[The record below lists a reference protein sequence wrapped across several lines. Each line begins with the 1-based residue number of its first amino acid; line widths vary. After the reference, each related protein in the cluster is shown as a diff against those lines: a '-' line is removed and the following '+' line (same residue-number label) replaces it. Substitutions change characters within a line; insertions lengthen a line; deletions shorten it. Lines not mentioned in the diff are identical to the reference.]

1 MLVGAH
7 PLYLPCASEGVHV
20 IEDGDE
26 LPVLIWIQNVA
37 VNFEV
42 LHHHV
47 HHVRSQFQGYYVRPL
62 GLSSLQ
68 RGSGTLLQLKFAPL
82 LPGKDLTLLAKD
94 RSKNGLK
101 KHQK

>member
-1 MLVGAH
+1 M
-7 PLYLPCASEGVHV
+7 

-68 RGSGTLLQLKFAPL
+68 RGAGTLLQLKFAPL

-101 KHQK
+101 QHQK